1 MIARGFIMKNK
12 FKQIIIIATTLIML
26 LGITLFASGCGMPS
40 PQRRVEFHLGNIGAV
55 ICAALVWR

>member
-1 MIARGFIMKNK
+1 MKNK